1 MNSLTIAWN
10 MVKRTI
16 GTRKGFLLQI
26 VLPSIVVAVLAGFV
40 GGGSDSKFT
49 IAYVNHE
56 QDGIASKLLI
66 KQLAEIENYDMREF
80 QTEADMKDNLLR
92 FKAGLGM
99 SIPDNFTEA
108 LFAGQKPLTPVY
120 EMVTSQDSYMAR
132 VKLDENIGMLHSIA
146 AQSSISTAG
155 SDKEKSFTKLV
166 EQAGQAMITIQKL
179 DLQLYPKEGLS
190 LVTGFTLMFLMGLVS
205 NTVLHIAQDRSQRT
219 LARIYTAPVTSF
231 QITVGNFLGSLCV
244 GLLQIIIIVLVSR
257 YVMGYEYGVALMP
270 HILILGVFMLVT
282 MGIASTVAGFIR
294 NPQNI
299 GMLNN
304 LIIFPTC
311 MLGGCF
317 WPITFMPDF
326 MQRIANFVP
335 QKWAIQA
342 VEALSAGDSLDSIVI
357 PLSILGL
364 MALIL
369 LTVGSAVLRP
379 QDRSRSM

>member
-40 GGGSDSKFT
+40 GGGSDSRLT
-49 IAYVNHE
+49 IGYVNHD
-56 QDGIASKLLI
+56 QHGTASKLLI
-66 KQLAEIENYDMREF
+66 KQLAEIENYDMRAFE
-80 QTEADMKDNLLR
+80 TEAEMKDNLMR
-92 FKAGLGM
+92 FKAGLGI

-108 LFAGQKPLTPVY
+108 LYAGQTPITPVY

-132 VKLDENIGMLHSIA
+132 VKINENIRMLNSIA
-146 AQSSISTAG
+146 TQSGISTESGDREA
-155 SDKEKSFTKLV
+155 SFIKIVEATNQAKITTK
-166 EQAGQAMITIQKL
+166 KL

-219 LARIYTAPVTSF
+219 LARIYTAPVSSF
-231 QITVGNFLGSLCV
+231 QITLGNFLGSLCV
-244 GLLQIIIIVLVSR
+244 GLLQIIIVVLVSR
-257 YVMGYEYGVALMP
+257 YIMGYDYGVALLP
-270 HILILGVFMLVT
+270 HIVILGAFMLVT

-335 QKWAIQA
+335 QKWAIEA
-342 VEALSAGDSLDSIVI
+342 IEALSAGDSLQSIVI

-369 LTVGSAVLRP
+369 LTVGSAILRP
-379 QDRSRSM
+379 QDSSPSM

>member
-1 MNSLTIAWN
+1 

-40 GGGSDSKFT
+40 GGGPDSKFT

-66 KQLAEIENYDMREF
+66 RQLAEIENYDMREF

-108 LFAGQKPLTPVY
+108 LFAGQQPLVPVY

-132 VKLDENIGMLHSIA
+132 VKLDKNISMLHSIA
-146 AQSSISTAG
+146 AQSEISIA
-155 SDKEKSFTKLV
+155 K
-166 EQAGQAMITIQKL
+166 ITTQKL

-205 NTVLHIAQDRSQRT
+205 NTVLQIAQDRSQRT

-231 QITVGNFLGSLCV
+231 QITVGNFLGSSFV
-244 GLLQIIIIVLVSR
+244 GLSQIIIIVLVSR

-342 VEALSAGDSLDSIVI
+342 VEGLSAGDSLDSIVI

-369 LTVGSAVLRP
+369 LTVGSAILRP